1 MVTQSDIRDAVRE
14 CLTDCLNADLPL
26 SAMASYVSHLRLS
39 DWPEDEIWS
48 VELIV
53 VKVLS
58 RLMQWSDAVEDQP
71 DVAEVTVRHG

>member
-1 MVTQSDIRDAVRE
+1 MVTQADIRDAVRE

-26 SAMASYVSHLRLS
+26 SAMASYVSHLRLI
-39 DWPEDEIWS
+39 DWPEHDIRS

-58 RLMQWSDAVEDQP
+58 RLMQWSDPAEDQP
-71 DVAEVTVRHG
+71 NVERMTVNPG